1 MSGRRP
7 PPPSASPEDNV
18 IPFPGTAAGAPPP
31 TGERLSPPGSGTLG
45 LPGLSADQEKALG
58 MILDGTFVCVGVR
71 PTCTGADFLVAMDG
85 RRQDLA
91 DAAPHLPDIL
101 RRALADRGL

>member
-1 MSGRRP
+1 
-7 PPPSASPEDNV
+7 
-18 IPFPGTAAGAPPP
+18 
-31 TGERLSPPGSGTLG
+31 
-45 LPGLSADQEKALG
+45 